1 MSVSPGGTECSG
13 ALRFLNEGKEGFP
26 PVCWSH
32 PPRGGRCGSEGGA
45 GIPLSWYLKKL
56 EWSLVGKLLR
66 DPTRERLLVSPLQT
80 EKLSFRTKISMGTR
94 RGRPSQRRKH
104 RDDAFHIDKRFAN

>member
-1 MSVSPGGTECSG
+1 M
-13 ALRFLNEGKEGFP
+13 
-26 PVCWSH
+26 CWSH

-45 GIPLSWYLKKL
+45 VITLSWCLKKL

-80 EKLSFRTKISMGTR
+80 EKLSFRTKIFMGTR
-94 RGRPSQRRKH
+94 RGRPSREGSTGTMLSILIKGLQTELPKH
-104 RDDAFHIDKRFAN
+104 RDGDTHRASSST